1 MKTKRNKRQSK
12 MTLILRS
19 YGSYIDDAR
28 QIENLLK
35 KKPTQL
41 LIEMFG
47 AGELPAAATFLL
59 RSALL
64 TRSLNT
70 RIVTHARTHL
80 RGGGVLIWL
89 MGDKRIIR
97 EDAKLY
103 FRAAGIFATQENG
116 GFDWTDRDFFFG
128 NDDLEKADYIRVL
141 ESINEYLEVKE
152 LAGRAIDLSELKQF
166 GLVDNAGMDKFLA
179 TIFRREKTV
188 GENPRAAPKR
198 KIVKETNR

>member
-1 MKTKRNKRQSK
+1 MES
-12 MTLILRS
+12 
-19 YGSYIDDAR
+19 
-28 QIENLLK
+28 LLK
-35 KKPTQL
+35 KKPAAL
-41 LIEMFG
+41 HIEMFG
-47 AGELPAAATFLL
+47 AGELSASATFLL

-64 TRSLNT
+64 TRSPKT
-70 RIVTHARTHL
+70 RIITHARTHL

-103 FRAAGIFATQENG
+103 FRATGIFATQENG

-179 TIFRREKTV
+179 TAFRREK
-188 GENPRAAPKR
+188 NPGDKQRITPKR